1 MINNKSINSK
11 FHMDIRGENISGIEK
26 QIGGAFIAS
35 RLK

>member
-1 MINNKSINSK
+1 
-11 FHMDIRGENISGIEK
+11 MDIRGENISGIEK